1 MSPAFLCKCCLL
13 RYRSDR
19 RYLPHISPRVFSNKR
34 AKKIPKDK
42 PWIQI
47 TTEADFILPRIC
59 RWEPHSIVFCYFF
72 GSGYLIRIYFWYQI
86 IGYFCVWQ
94 VPYIISADDLHK
106 SDKARFREVFTKL
119 HAGHQAGTAA
129 CGWWEVVPN
138 KILIIKL
145 GWLIL
150 INLRWSLWYIY
161 MIYIMIISNISIWD
175 DHNPLDPWIGHF
187 QTLTW
192 WAPRSSIQMLF
203 PLTRWGC
210 PRPPSGSMLWAMMAM
225 VPGGFPG
232 PGHDCF
238 VSASRESPDWF
249 WRFVTAG
256 HSHELTGAFWIEF
269 ARDESCSHFIIRFC
283 RFLTHLTLHK
293 KSRGF
298 TRLSDSGETS
308 TNSSSCGRPQEWAR
322 PSPKKLKDMMHHDAI
337 HVPCMLH
344 HPVLSCTM
352 LWCFLMFSE
361 LTAFLV
367 WLWNFWTQKKMEGVC
382 QQHPDHGQ
390 RLEPR
395 HGTVFLLAALLRCC
409 TASHVRE
416 CYVNAGT
423 MVTPTSC
430 GTWTT
435 KSGLGW
441 VAFSFVM
448 FTLSSSVRHLSFR
461 HLLACLYDSPDS
473 SAFLRLLCLLQTLH
487 FVHYCHNMSQH
498 VTTCTTVRST
508 SQRCNLVLQLGSGH
522 QTTRPPH
529 GSMA

>member
-1 MSPAFLCKCCLL
+1 MII
-13 RYRSDR
+13 YD
-19 RYLPHISPRVFSNKR
+19 YLK
-34 AKKIPKDK
+34 
-42 PWIQI
+42 
-47 TTEADFILPRIC
+47 
-59 RWEPHSIVFCYFF
+59 
-72 GSGYLIRIYFWYQI
+72 
-86 IGYFCVWQ
+86 
-94 VPYIISADDLHK
+94 YI
-106 SDKARFREVFTKL
+106 
-119 HAGHQAGTAA
+119 
-129 CGWWEVVPN
+129 N
-138 KILIIKL
+138 L
-145 GWLIL
+145 GWSPSMGPIDL
-150 INLRWSLWYIY
+150 
-161 MIYIMIISNISIWD
+161 
-175 DHNPLDPWIGHF
+175 GCHF

-203 PLTRWGC
+203 PLTRWGY
-210 PRPPSGSMLWAMMAM
+210 PRPPHSGSMLWAMMAM

-238 VSASRESPDWF
+238 VSASRESPEWF
-249 WRFVTAG
+249 WRFVTPG

-293 KSRGF
+293 KAEGLHDFPTQAKHRRTLRVADARRNEHGHHP
-298 TRLSDSGETS
+298 R
-308 TNSSSCGRPQEWAR
+308 NSKTWCIMM
-322 PSPKKLKDMMHHDAI
+322 PSMSLACCTI
-337 HVPCMLH
+337 LH
-344 HPVLSCTM
+344 HPVLSCM
-352 LWCFLMFSE
+352 LWCFLSWQM

-367 WLWNFWTQKKMEGVC
+367 WNFWTQKKMEGVC

-430 GTWTT
+430 GTWNT

-461 HLLACLYDSPDS
+461 HLLA
-473 SAFLRLLCLLQTLH
+473 FL
-487 FVHYCHNMSQH
+487 FVW
-498 VTTCTTVRST
+498 
-508 SQRCNLVLQLGSGH
+508 
-522 QTTRPPH
+522 
-529 GSMA
+529 